1 MVSST
6 GTSPTRNILKDQW
19 LTFNCYEFSR
29 RVSAGRPRSRRWVS
43 ADKCLCTRDPGKILD
58 ATLPYTIFFV
68 EMSEEEERQEKKRLE
83 GLGWP
88 PDHIGVLNLGI
99 DGDSWVNVPSDF
111 MDLLWTAAIAADG
124 VLRSIELTVQQQ
136 QPEERL
142 VIFEVRFSE
151 KMGEPFKVQYDK
163 RSRPIITP
171 PRADP
176 VVAELR
182 ALRALSWRRLL
193 PGVIIIAAGVLI
205 ALWIAKLWR

>member
-1 MVSST
+1 
-6 GTSPTRNILKDQW
+6 
-19 LTFNCYEFSR
+19 
-29 RVSAGRPRSRRWVS
+29 
-43 ADKCLCTRDPGKILD
+43 
-58 ATLPYTIFFV
+58 
-68 EMSEEEERQEKKRLE
+68 MSEEEETQERKRLE
-83 GLGWP
+83 ELGWP
-88 PDHIGVLNLGI
+88 PDHIGVLNFGI
-99 DGDSWVNVPSDF
+99 GPESWINVPSDF
-111 MDLLWTAAIAADG
+111 MDLLWTAALAADG

-151 KMGEPFKVQYDK
+151 KMGEPFKVQYDR

-182 ALRALSWRRLL
+182 ALKLRPQWRSWVS
-193 PGVIIIAAGVLI
+193 GIAIIAAGVLL